1 MSAFMVRGMRSGLL
15 ASILTALGCGMA
27 ASVCG
32 CHADECIET
41 LTCTDGLLDDFAC
54 NADPAL
60 GPAENDCGV
69 FVSSSSGDDANP
81 GTRDKPVRT
90 LERAI
95 SLARTGPL
103 RVYACAEVF
112 PEAVT
117 VPSGVEVWGG
127 LDCARDWSYLGGK
140 NRTVL
145 APGPDLIP
153 LQVEKGEEGRIST
166 LADLRIEAADASMPG
181 GSSIAML
188 VLTGAAVELRRSE
201 LVAGDGA
208 DGEPG
213 ERGGEQ
219 PAKGGAPG
227 NSGAAACSADSVL
240 GAPPAITV
248 CGGAQTLG
256 GKGGDGNAAR
266 GGSGNDGQP
275 EPVPN
280 PDGLG
285 LGGSGEVSGAQCLP
299 GQVGENGTDGAH
311 GLGGRGAGR
320 ITFQGWE
327 GERGGDGGNG
337 RYGQGGGG
345 GGGSRGGSVACGLG
359 PNKPKGGASGGSG
372 GGGGCGGKGGRG
384 GGFGGSSIGLV
395 SFSGDV
401 SLEATSIV
409 TGNGGDGGTGGLA
422 QLGGAPGVSGIGGSS
437 VGGSHVGCDG
447 GNGGSGGNGGY
458 GGGGLG
464 GASIGVAHLS
474 GQLPGGHDVPIKTG
488 MPGKGGPGGNEAV
501 TGSAGE
507 DGTKGDTLGF
517 PQ

>member
-1 MSAFMVRGMRSGLL
+1 MGTFMVRGMRSRLL
-15 ASILTALGCGMA
+15 ASILAALGCGMA

-127 LDCARDWSYLGGK
+127 LDCARDWIYVGDSR
-140 NRTVL
+140 RTVL
-145 APGPDLIP
+145 APDPDQIP
-153 LQVEKGEEGRIST
+153 LQAKKGELGGIST
-166 LADLRIEAADASMPG
+166 LADLRLEAANASVPG

-208 DGEPG
+208 KGEPG
-213 ERGGEQ
+213 ERGGEL
-219 PAKGGAPG
+219 PAKGGTSG
-227 NSGAAACSADSVL
+227 HSGAAACSADSVL

-248 CGGAQTLG
+248 CGEVKTIG
-256 GKGGDGNAAR
+256 GQGGEGNAAL

-280 PDGLG
+280 PQGLG
-285 LGGSGEVSGAQCLP
+285 LGGVGEGNGLVCTP
-299 GQVGENGTDGAH
+299 GQIGMPGLDGAH

-320 ITFQGWE
+320 ITFQG
-327 GERGGDGGNG
+327 
-337 RYGQGGGG
+337 
-345 GGGSRGGSVACGLG
+345 
-359 PNKPKGGASGGSG
+359 
-372 GGGGCGGKGGRG
+372 
-384 GGFGGSSIGLV
+384 
-395 SFSGDV
+395 
-401 SLEATSIV
+401 
-409 TGNGGDGGTGGLA
+409 
-422 QLGGAPGVSGIGGSS
+422 
-437 VGGSHVGCDG
+437 
-447 GNGGSGGNGGY
+447 
-458 GGGGLG
+458 
-464 GASIGVAHLS
+464 
-474 GQLPGGHDVPIKTG
+474 
-488 MPGKGGPGGNEAV
+488 
-501 TGSAGE
+501 
-507 DGTKGDTLGF
+507 
-517 PQ
+517 